1 MSSALCVY
9 DVADARWFAIA
20 SAEVQPEDA
29 AMRRGPVLALLLA
42 APVFLAARDAH
53 AVDVWMNAGASE
65 VVIVPDATHYAVYGY
80 VAITVPFDTGWHG
93 IYVIPGL
100 GFELA
105 PEVERG
111 GFTGYL
117 TAEKSVSGSVAADLI
132 VTFVHDQSGV
142 SSDDA
147 VFSVGLGVGVS
158 IVMGRA
164 ALSPSLSM
172 YRTLDDAAGWS
183 LAPTLNVAY
192 PF

>member
-1 MSSALCVY
+1 VDNPAMVRAL
-9 DVADARWFAIA
+9 
-20 SAEVQPEDA
+20 
-29 AMRRGPVLALLLA
+29 VLALVLA
-42 APVFLAARDAH
+42 APVCLVARDAH
-53 AVDVWMNAGASE
+53 AVDVWMNAGVSE
-65 VVIVPDATHYAVYGY
+65 VVLVPDATHYAVYGY
-80 VAITVPFDTGWHG
+80 VAITVPIDIGWRG

-117 TAEKSVSGSVAADLI
+117 TAEKSVSVSVAADLI

-147 VFSVGLGVGVS
+147 VFSIGVGVGVS
-158 IVMGRA
+158 VALGRA

-172 YRTLDDAAGWS
+172 YRTLDAADWS

>member
-1 MSSALCVY
+1 
-9 DVADARWFAIA
+9 
-20 SAEVQPEDA
+20 
-29 AMRRGPVLALLLA
+29 MRRAPFVALLLA
-42 APVFLAARDAH
+42 APVCLAARDAH
-53 AVDVWMNAGASE
+53 AVDLWMNAGASE
-65 VVIVPDATHYAVYGY
+65 VVLVPGATHYAVYGY
-80 VAITVPFDTGWHG
+80 VAITVPIDIGWHG

-117 TAEKSVSGSVAADLI
+117 TAEKSLSRSVAADLI
-132 VTFVHDQSGV
+132 VTFVHDQSGL

-158 IVMGRA
+158 IAIGRA

-172 YRTLDDAAGWS
+172 YRTITDAADWS